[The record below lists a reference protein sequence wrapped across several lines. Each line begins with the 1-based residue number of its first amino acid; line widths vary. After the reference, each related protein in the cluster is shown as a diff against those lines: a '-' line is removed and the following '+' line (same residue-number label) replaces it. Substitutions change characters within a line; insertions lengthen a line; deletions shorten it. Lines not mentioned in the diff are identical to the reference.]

1 MFSKKNIKRMISNNN
16 KLIIIGIFVL
26 VFFTLILSLFDHT
39 HFNGIKKEDDRHL
52 HKKIFN
58 RFYYTI
64 STLSSAGF
72 GDITP
77 KSYPTKII
85 STILQFIL
93 IVSVMSGV
101 IILCK

>member
-1 MFSKKNIKRMISNNN
+1 MFSKKNLNQMLLNNN
-16 KLIIIGIFVL
+16 KLIIIGTFVL
-26 VFFTLILSLFDHT
+26 VLFTLIFSLFDYT
-39 HFNGIKKEDDRHL
+39 HFNGIKKEDDKHL

-93 IVSVMSGV
+93 IVSVMSSI